1 MASKLIARALQGGG
15 SHGAYTWGVL
25 DRLLQEPQLEFE
37 ALSGASAGAINAAV
51 LASGYIEGGR
61 DGARAALRRFWEAVG
76 EKMSVAGG
84 AALSDPAAQ
93 AYLSLT
99 RYFSPSQLNPLNVNP
114 LRDVLAEQIDFERLR
129 AASRIKLFISTTRV
143 RDGSLRLFTQDDVT
157 LDALLASACLPSIH
171 HTVEIDGEPYWDG
184 ALTANP
190 PISTLVYQCRA
201 RDILVVI
208 LDPAREA
215 AAPTS
220 AEAIGER
227 LKQLNFSS
235 SLSTELHSIAL
246 ATAHARR
253 ARFSFGALEWRLRR
267 LNLQVMEPA
276 NELVNLDPHTRFN
289 VDMKFLNGLCELGRR
304 AAEGWIGS
312 SAGDAAPTRE
322 LGGELAAP
330 ASAL

>member
-1 MASKLIARALQGGG
+1 MASKLIALALQGGG

-25 DRLLQEPQLEFE
+25 DRLLQERALEIE

-51 LASGYIEGGR
+51 LAYGYIEGRR
-61 DGARAALRRFWEAVG
+61 DGARAALHRFWEAVG
-76 EKMSVAGG
+76 AKMHVAGG
-84 AALSDPAAQ
+84 AALSDPASQ

-99 RYFSPSQLNPLNVNP
+99 RYFSPYQLNPLNVNP
-114 LRDVLAEQIDFERLR
+114 LRDILAEQIDFERLR
-129 AASRIKLFISTTRV
+129 AASPIKLFIATTRV

-190 PISTLVYQCRA
+190 PISSLVYQCRA
-201 RDILVVI
+201 RDILVVV
-208 LDPAREA
+208 LDPAHEE

-246 ATAHARR
+246 ASAHAMR
-253 ARFSFGALEWRLRR
+253 ARFSFGALERRLRR
-267 LNLQVMEPA
+267 LNLHVMAPA
-276 NELVNLDPHTRFN
+276 SELVNLDPHTRFN
-289 VDMKFLNGLCELGRR
+289 VDMKFMSGLCDLGRR
-304 AAEGWIGS
+304 AADEWMGS
-312 SAGDAAPTRE
+312 NAADAVPARE
-322 LGGELAAP
+322 PGGEFAAATP
-330 ASAL
+330 AP

>member
-1 MASKLIARALQGGG
+1 MATKLIALALQGGG

-25 DRLLQEPQLEFE
+25 DRLLQEPQLEIE

-51 LASGYIEGGR
+51 LAYGCIEGGR
-61 DGARAALRRFWEAVG
+61 EGARAALRRFWEAVG

-114 LRDVLAEQIDFERLR
+114 LRDILAEQIDFKRLR
-129 AASRIKLFISTTRV
+129 AASRINLFISTTRV
-143 RDGSLRLFTQDDVT
+143 RDGSLRLFTHDDVT

-190 PISTLVYQCRA
+190 PVSTLVYQCRA
-201 RDILVVI
+201 RDILVVV
-208 LDPAREA
+208 LDPAREE

-246 ATAHARR
+246 ASAHARR
-253 ARFSFGALEWRLRR
+253 ARFSFGALERRLRR

-276 NELVNLDPHTRFN
+276 SELVNLDPHTRFN

-304 AAEGWIGS
+304 AADEWIGS
-312 SAGDAAPTRE
+312 NASDTAPTRE
-322 LGGELAAP
+322 LGGELAA
-330 ASAL
+330 SAAAP